1 MHQKH
6 RLRSP
11 LLFDLAEGEGIWA
24 ARRADDPRIIRSSLA
39 FGTTIAVLLATGGG
53 VAPRIDWGAA
63 TFFGLGAAV
72 LLRGLLLAWHHLK
85 AGGWRAWRERSR
97 ANEPVIDRLSI
108 GVGAALALFLATGG
122 GGIGPAF
129 AVGEALIIG
138 GIAGIAA
145 RALLTFA
152 RWP

>member
-1 MHQKH
+1 MG
-6 RLRSP
+6 RSP
-11 LLFDLAEGEGIWA
+11 AAQALFKA
-24 ARRADDPRIIRSSLA
+24 ASAKAQS
-39 FGTTIAVLLATGGG
+39 FVVLGKP
-53 VAPRIDWGAA
+53 V
-63 TFFGLGAAV
+63 
-72 LLRGLLLAWHHLK
+72 RGLLLAWHHLK
-85 AGGWRAWRERSR
+85 DGGWRAWRERGR
-97 ANEPVIDRLSI
+97 ANESVIDRLSLGG
-108 GVGAALALFLATGG
+108 GVALALFLATGG